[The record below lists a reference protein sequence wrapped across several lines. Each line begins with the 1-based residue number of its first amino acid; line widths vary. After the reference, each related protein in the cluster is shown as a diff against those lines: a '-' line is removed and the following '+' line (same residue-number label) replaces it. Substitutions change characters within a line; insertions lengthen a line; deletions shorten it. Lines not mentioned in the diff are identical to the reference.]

1 MLSFRAMLWYSDMM
15 TIKEFENTYW
25 YMSELK
31 ALAKSLKIPVDS
43 KIRKDQLEALIIQ
56 FLKTGTANKKN
67 SYRSKSRNRDIL
79 NNSSYVENFSN
90 KKETWEFIQSEMD
103 KRIPGLKPKS
113 GAKYWLNRWIE
124 DKLSHGEKITYDD
137 VVCEYIRLN
146 KTEEKLPQIPSC
158 KFNNFISDYL
168 ANEKNAT
175 REEALEAWNELKDM
189 KAKKDYITW
198 KKINTPDAEIN
209 I

>member
-1 MLSFRAMLWYSDMM
+1 M
-15 TIKEFENTYW
+15 TIKEFENKYW

-31 ALAKSLKIPVDS
+31 ALAKSLEIPFDS
-43 KIRKDQLEALIIQ
+43 RTRKDQLEDMIIQ
-56 FLKTGTANKKN
+56 FLEIGTVNKKN
-67 SYRSKSRNRDIL
+67 SFRIKNRNIDIL
-79 NNSSYVENFSN
+79 NNHSYVKNFRN
-90 KKETWEFIQSEMD
+90 KKETWEFINSEMD
-103 KRIPGLKPKS
+103 KRVPGLKPKS

-124 DKLSHGEKITYDD
+124 NKLSNGEKITYND

-175 REEALEAWNELKDM
+175 REEALDAWNKLKAM
-189 KAKKDYITW
+189 KAKKDYITR
-198 KKINTPDAEIN
+198 KKSTTLTQR
-209 I
+209 

>member
-1 MLSFRAMLWYSDMM
+1 M
-15 TIKEFENTYW
+15 TIQEFENKYW

-31 ALAKSLKIPVDS
+31 VLAKSLEIPFDL
-43 KIRKDQLEALIIQ
+43 KIRKDQLEEMIIQ
-56 FLKTGTANKKN
+56 FLETGTVNKRN
-67 SYRSKSRNRDIL
+67 CYQSKSRNRDIL
-79 NNSSYVENFSN
+79 NSHIYVENFNN
-90 KKETWEFIQSEMD
+90 KKETWEFIHSEMD

-124 DKLSHGEKITYDD
+124 NKLSHGEKITYND
-137 VVCEYIRLN
+137 VICEYIRLN
-146 KTEEKLPQIPSC
+146 KTEGKLPQIPSC

-175 REEALEAWNELKDM
+175 REEALDAWNKLKDM

-198 KKINTPDAEIN
+198 KKHTPTN
-209 I
+209 G

>member
-1 MLSFRAMLWYSDMM
+1 MM

-43 KIRKDQLEALIIQ
+43 KIRKDQLEKTIIQ
-56 FLKTGTANKKN
+56 FLETGTVNQKN
-67 SYRSKSRNRDIL
+67 RFRSKNRDRDIL

-90 KKETWEFIQSEMD
+90 KKETWAFIHSEMD

-124 DKLSHGEKITYDD
+124 NKLSHGKKITYDD
-137 VVCEYIRLN
+137 VICEYIRLN
-146 KTEEKLPQIPSC
+146 QTEGRLPQIPSC

-175 REEALEAWNELKDM
+175 REDALDAWTKLKDM
-189 KAKKDYITW
+189 KVKKDYITW
-198 KKINTPDAEIN
+198 KKNKNT
-209 I
+209 

>member
-1 MLSFRAMLWYSDMM
+1 M
-15 TIKEFENTYW
+15 TITEFENTYW
-25 YMSELK
+25 YTSELK

-56 FLKTGTANKKN
+56 FLKTGTVNQKN
-67 SYRSKSRNRDIL
+67 RFRSKSRDRDIL
-79 NNSSYVENFSN
+79 NNHTYVENFSN

-103 KRIPGLKPKS
+103 KRVPGLKPKS

-124 DKLSHGEKITYDD
+124 NKLSDGEKITYND
-137 VVCEYIRLN
+137 VICEYIRLN
-146 KTEEKLPQIPSC
+146 KIEGKLPQIPSC

-175 REEALEAWNELKDM
+175 REDALDAWTKLKDM
-189 KAKKDYITW
+189 KVKKDYITW
-198 KKINTPDAEIN
+198 KKNKNT
-209 I
+209 

>member
-1 MLSFRAMLWYSDMM
+1 M

-31 ALAKSLKIPVDS
+31 ALAKSLEIPFDT
-43 KIRKDQLEALIIQ
+43 KIRKDQLEDMIIQ
-56 FLKTGTANKKN
+56 FLETGTVKKKN
-67 SYRSKSRNRDIL
+67 SFRGKSRNRDIL
-79 NNSSYVENFSN
+79 NNHSYVENFSN
-90 KKETWEFIQSEMD
+90 KKETWEFIHSEMD
-103 KRIPGLKPKS
+103 RRVRGLKPKS

-124 DKLSHGEKITYDD
+124 NQLSHVEKITYND
-137 VVCEYIRLN
+137 VICEYIRLN
-146 KTEEKLPQIPSC
+146 KTEGKLPQIPSC

-175 REEALEAWNELKDM
+175 REDALQAWNRLKDM

-198 KKINTPDAEIN
+198 KKNKNT
-209 I
+209 

>member
-1 MLSFRAMLWYSDMM
+1 M
-15 TIKEFENTYW
+15 TIKEFENKYW

-31 ALAKSLKIPVDS
+31 ALAKSLEIPFDS
-43 KIRKDQLEALIIQ
+43 RTRKDQLEDMIIQ
-56 FLKTGTANKKN
+56 FLEIGTVNKKN
-67 SYRSKSRNRDIL
+67 SFRIKNRNIDIL
-79 NNSSYVENFSN
+79 NNHSYVKNFRN
-90 KKETWEFIQSEMD
+90 KKETWEFINSEMD
-103 KRIPGLKPKS
+103 KRVPGLKPKS

-124 DKLSHGEKITYDD
+124 NKLSNGKKITYND

-175 REEALEAWNELKDM
+175 RKDALEAWTMLKDM
-189 KAKKDYITW
+189 KVKKDYITW
-198 KKINTPDAEIN
+198 KKINIHK
-209 I
+209 

>member
-1 MLSFRAMLWYSDMM
+1 M
-15 TIKEFENTYW
+15 TIKEFENKYW

-31 ALAKSLKIPVDS
+31 ALAKSLEIPFDS
-43 KIRKDQLEALIIQ
+43 RTRKDQLEDMIIQ
-56 FLKTGTANKKN
+56 FLEIGTVNKKN
-67 SYRSKSRNRDIL
+67 SFRIKNRNIDIL
-79 NNSSYVENFSN
+79 NNHSYVKNFRN
-90 KKETWEFIQSEMD
+90 KKETWEFINSEMD
-103 KRIPGLKPKS
+103 KRVPGLKPKS

-124 DKLSHGEKITYDD
+124 NKLSNGEKITYND

-175 REEALEAWNELKDM
+175 RKDALEAWTMLKDM
-189 KAKKDYITW
+189 KVIKVYITW
-198 KKINTPDAEIN
+198 KKII
-209 I
+209 IHK

>member
-1 MLSFRAMLWYSDMM
+1 M
-15 TIKEFENTYW
+15 TITEFENTYW

-31 ALAKSLKIPVDS
+31 AFAKSLKIPVDS
-43 KIRKDQLEALIIQ
+43 KIRKDQLEKTIIQ
-56 FLKTGTANKKN
+56 FLETGTVNQKN
-67 SYRSKSRNRDIL
+67 RFRSKNRDRDIL

-90 KKETWEFIQSEMD
+90 KKETWAFIHSEMD

-124 DKLSHGEKITYDD
+124 DKLSHGKKITYDD

-146 KTEEKLPQIPSC
+146 RTEGRLPQIPSC

-175 REEALEAWNELKDM
+175 REDALTAWNKLKDM

-198 KKINTPDAEIN
+198 KKNKNT
-209 I
+209 

>member
-1 MLSFRAMLWYSDMM
+1 M
-15 TIKEFENTYW
+15 TIQEFENKYW
-25 YMSELK
+25 YISELK

-43 KIRKDQLEALIIQ
+43 KIRKDQLEKMIIQ
-56 FLKTGTANKKN
+56 FLETGTVNKKN

-79 NNSSYVENFSN
+79 NKSSYVENFSN
-90 KKETWEFIQSEMD
+90 KKETWEFIHNEMD
-103 KRIPGLKPKS
+103 TRIPGLHPKS

-124 DKLSHGEKITYDD
+124 NKLSDGEEITYND
-137 VVCEYIRLN
+137 VICEYIRLN
-146 KTEEKLPQIPSC
+146 ETEGKLPQIPSC

-175 REEALEAWNELKDM
+175 REEALEAWNGLKAI

-198 KKINTPDAEIN
+198 KKSTTLTQR
-209 I
+209 

>member
-1 MLSFRAMLWYSDMM
+1 M
-15 TIKEFENTYW
+15 TIKEFENKYW

-31 ALAKSLKIPVDS
+31 ALAKSLEIPFDS
-43 KIRKDQLEALIIQ
+43 KTRKDQLEEMIIQ
-56 FLKTGTANKKN
+56 FLETGKVNQKN
-67 SYRSKSRNRDIL
+67 SFHSKSRNRDIL

-90 KKETWEFIQSEMD
+90 KKKTWEFITSEVD
-103 KRIPGLKPKS
+103 RRVWGLKPKS

-124 DKLSHGEKITYDD
+124 NKLSNGEKITYDD

-146 KTEEKLPQIPSC
+146 KTEGRLPQIPSC

-175 REEALEAWNELKDM
+175 REDALEVWNKLKDM
-189 KAKKDYITW
+189 KVKKDYITW
-198 KKINTPDAEIN
+198 KKNKNT
-209 I
+209 